1 MKNYQEETGK
11 LKRKNT
17 VSKHDIIR
25 ALKNML
31 SDIQT
36 LGQRLAMME
45 RILFNYVEMKK
56 DDKKLMKY
64 IEKTLKK
71 AEEQQKKE

>member
-1 MKNYQEETGK
+1 

>member
-1 MKNYQEETGK
+1 VTGK
-11 LKRKNT
+11 LKRKRS

-25 ALKNML
+25 ALKDML

-36 LGQRLAMME
+36 LAQRVAMME
-45 RILFNYVEMKK
+45 SVLFNYIEMRK

-64 IEKTLKK
+64 MEKNVKRTK
-71 AEEQQKKE
+71 EETKED

>member
-1 MKNYQEETGK
+1 
-11 LKRKNT
+11 
-17 VSKHDIIR
+17 
-25 ALKNML
+25 ML